1 MTDITTTKQ
10 VKVQGTSMVLILT
23 KELKS
28 LGLKEGDWVE
38 IIIKDPK
45 K

>member
-10 VKVQGTSMVLILT
+10 VKVQGTSLVVMLT
-23 KELKS
+23 KELRS

-38 IIIKDPK
+38 ITIRELK